1 LEQPSPASG
10 SAIYNAAMAMEFF
23 RTAGKPEKAPKGE
36 VIFAENEKGGG
47 FLKRAKMYLV
57 LSGDVSLSV
66 GGKVIGLV
74 RTGEIFGEM
83 ASIGQSTR
91 SATATAL
98 QECSLLALDDK
109 QFKEGLQKKPEFA
122 LMMMGLII
130 ARLRAAVARLG
141 EAKGSASNTQP
152 ADFQMLDKKLVN
164 SLALEIGPEAV
175 INYER
180 NKVIMMEGQPGVL
193 MYIVMN
199 GSVAISLKGRIAER
213 VGPGGVFGEMALVE
227 RSPRLASAI
236 AETDCELIGVNRN
249 TFLSLVQAKPDFGL
263 SLLNAIG
270 ERARF
275 VTDQLKQG

>member
-1 LEQPSPASG
+1 MEQPSPASG

-98 QECSLLALDDK
+98 QDCSLLGLDDK

-141 EAKGSASNTQP
+141 EAKGGASNTQP
-152 ADFQMLDKKLVN
+152 ADFQMLDKKLV
-164 SLALEIGPEAV
+164 SASDLSKIADLPSFEALRSQLLGLLTQNAAAFV
-175 INYER
+175 R
-180 NKVIMMEGQPGVL
+180 VLDAKVKKEQP
-193 MYIVMN
+193 
-199 GSVAISLKGRIAER
+199 AA
-213 VGPGGVFGEMALVE
+213 PA
-227 RSPRLASAI
+227 A
-236 AETDCELIGVNRN
+236 
-249 TFLSLVQAKPDFGL
+249 
-263 SLLNAIG
+263 
-270 ERARF
+270 
-275 VTDQLKQG
+275 